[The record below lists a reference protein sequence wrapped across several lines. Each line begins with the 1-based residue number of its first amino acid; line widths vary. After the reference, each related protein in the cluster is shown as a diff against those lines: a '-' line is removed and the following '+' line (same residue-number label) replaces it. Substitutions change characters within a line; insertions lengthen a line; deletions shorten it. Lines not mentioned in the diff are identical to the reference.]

1 MLTING
7 RKMAKST
14 GNNIEPREVFSGDN
28 DLLSKAYSPSA
39 TKSFLYQAYYRS
51 VLDISDEAML
61 ASERG
66 YRRLLQ
72 AYHLLDEL
80 PEGSTTDMDVAAWRQ
95 ACYDAMN
102 DDFNSPILIAQLFE
116 AVSFIQ
122 RAHAGKAS
130 CTLED
135 KNLLQKTLHDFMFE
149 ILGLVDE
156 YQEPEGDSE
165 LLTGAVNLLEIGRA

>member
-1 MLTING
+1 
-7 RKMAKST
+7 
-14 GNNIEPREVFSGDN
+14 
-28 DLLSKAYSPSA
+28 
-39 TKSFLYQAYYRS
+39 
-51 VLDISDEAML
+51 
-61 ASERG
+61 
-66 YRRLLQ
+66 
-72 AYHLLDEL
+72 
-80 PEGSTTDMDVAAWRQ
+80 
-95 ACYDAMN
+95 MN

-116 AVSFIQ
+116 AASFIQ

-165 LLTGAVNLLEIGRA
+165 LLTGVVNLLVVIIIDSSAERNFEICDKIHYSMITLGIQYKYRKDGLCIV